1 MRKTQIL
8 INKHVFFRLMCE
20 FWYDYVESKYVEK
33 AKQCYIDTGSFIVC
47 IKKDDIYKDIAE
59 DV

>member
-8 INKHVFFRLMCE
+8 INKHVFFRLSMLQLSKILMCE

-33 AKQCYIDTGSFIVC
+33 AK
-47 IKKDDIYKDIAE
+47 
-59 DV
+59 

>member
-1 MRKTQIL
+1 
-8 INKHVFFRLMCE
+8 MCE